1 MKVRTTMQP
10 DREIEVT
17 EHEAGELRALGLL
30 IEDRKPS
37 PSSRPKP
44 ADETSYFDLK
54 K

>member
-17 EHEAGELRALGLL
+17 EHEASELRAQDLL
-30 IEDRKPS
+30 IEDRKSS

-44 ADETSYFDLK
+44 ADETN
-54 K
+54 